1 MKVNTR
7 KKMVVMGTLFLFIAT
22 TLFPG
27 IYAHITDFSPE
38 PFAHEKTKH
47 FQELSDDQY
56 KIMCHICTIRG
67 PIQSR
72 SLVVEN
78 KEDYDE
84 LQMILQETT
93 QAAGSY
99 SGSMRPWLYALED
112 KTNTLLNKLEDIGLI
127 RNEMDKQMIRNQIH
141 GGHKNTLER
150 LWEHSAQDNE
160 TINNSICLIA
170 GYGTENTRIEFP
182 LRNPFLLS
190 IARVTIQILEL
201 LLAFDFALASQILN
215 YLSTDNIL
223 NLAIYSKFIIN
234 ETRALPPPWVG
245 VYTYSLNEYQEVK
258 GNCETTL
265 LGFAGLVIE
274 FYVGIGNIFGID
286 ATGLV
291 GFSGYATMTPET

>member
-1 MKVNTR
+1 
-7 KKMVVMGTLFLFIAT
+7 
-22 TLFPG
+22 
-27 IYAHITDFSPE
+27 
-38 PFAHEKTKH
+38 
-47 FQELSDDQY
+47 
-56 KIMCHICTIRG
+56 MCHICTTRG

-72 SLVVEN
+72 SLILED
-78 KEDYDE
+78 KEDYEE
-84 LQMILQETT
+84 LQNVLQDVT
-93 QAAGSY
+93 QTAASY
-99 SGSMRPWLYALED
+99 SGNMRPWLYAMED
-112 KTNTLLNKLEDIGLI
+112 STNALLNKLEDIGLI
-127 RNEMDKQMIRNQIH
+127 KNEMDKQMIKNQIN

-150 LWEHSAQDNE
+150 LWKHSAQENE

-170 GYGTENTRIEFP
+170 GFGTENTRIEFP

-223 NLAIYSKFIIN
+223 NLAVYSKYIIN
-234 ETRALPPPWVG
+234 ETRALPPPWIG
-245 VYTYSLNEYQEVK
+245 VYTYGLNEYQEVK

-291 GFSGYATMTPET
+291 GFSGYVTMIPET